1 MGDPRKPRRKY
12 ETPRHPWERSRI
24 ESEGILVKEYG
35 LKNKKEIWKARSL
48 LKKFTNQAKKLSKL
62 KTLHDQ
68 KEKEQLLSILKKLSL
83 VKENADL
90 EEVLGLNVN
99 NILDRRL
106 QTIVY
111 KKGLARSVDQ
121 ARQFITHGHIKVKE
135 QRVNVPGY
143 LVKAEEENIISFL
156 NKSTL
161 SNPEHPERNI
171 ITKEKAKN
179 V

>member
-1 MGDPRKPRRKY
+1 MGDPRKARKKY
-12 ETPRHPWERSRI
+12 ETPRHPWEGSRI
-24 ESEGILVKEYG
+24 ESENILVKEYG

-48 LKKFTNQAKKLSKL
+48 LKKFTNQAKKLSNL

-68 KEKEQLLSILKKLSL
+68 KEKEQLLNILKKLNL

-106 QTIVY
+106 QTLVY
-111 KKGLARSVDQ
+111 KKGLARSVIQ
-121 ARQFITHGHIKVKE
+121 ARQFITHGHIKIKD
-135 QRVNVPGY
+135 QRFNIPGY
-143 LVKAEEENIISFL
+143 LVEAEEENDITFI
-156 NKSTL
+156 NKSNL
-161 SNPEHPERNI
+161 SNPEHAERI
-171 ITKEKAKN
+171 IINKEKVKN